1 MRKVGGEMKESAK
14 KKNLVE
20 NGDFSKGLKGW
31 RIENGSGKFSAEEG
45 NGELNF
51 EIQESGKESWSLQ
64 FCSDVSLKEGESY
77 VFEMKAKADVPRTMN
92 VNIKKNSSKYLP
104 YANGRIIDLSTDWQD
119 YSWNFTMKEADDEVA
134 LLSFDMGGNATNWS
148 LKEVS
153 LKVAKGDDS
162 ERSYRDRIQKNS
174 GYFNSPN
181 EPWELHFYSLEG
193 KLLKVLDKGKGGE
206 GIRAYPRI
214 DKGGVIVVKEIKG

>member
-1 MRKVGGEMKESAK
+1 MKESAK

-31 RIENGSGKFSAEEG
+31 RVENGSGKFSAKEES
-45 NGELNF
+45 GELRF
-51 EIQESGKESWSLQ
+51 EIQEPGKESWFLQ
-64 FCSDVSLKEGESY
+64 FCSNVFLKEGESY
-77 VFEMKAKADVPRTMN
+77 VFEMKAKADVPRIMN
-92 VNIKKNSSKYLP
+92 VNIKKNSRKYLP

-119 YSWNFTMKEADDEVA
+119 YSWNFTMKESDDAAA
-134 LLSFDMGGNATNWS
+134 LLSFDMGGNATSWN

-153 LKVAKGDDS
+153 LKVAKEYDL

-174 GYFNSPN
+174 GYFNAPN
-181 EPWELHFYSLEG
+181 EHWELRFYSLDG

-206 GIRAYPRI
+206 GMRAYPRI
-214 DKGGVIVVKEIKG
+214 DRSGVIVVKEIKG

>member
-1 MRKVGGEMKESAK
+1 MKEPAK

-31 RIENGSGKFSAEEG
+31 RVENGSGKFSVKEG
-45 NGELNF
+45 NDGLNF
-51 EIQESGKESWSLQ
+51 EIQEPGKESWSLQ
-64 FCSDVSLKEGESY
+64 FCSDVFLKEGESY
-77 VFEMKAKADVPRTMN
+77 VFEMKAKADLPRTMN

-148 LKEVS
+148 LKDVS
-153 LKVAKGDDS
+153 LKVTKENDS